1 VTDRTNPELVI
12 VLDFGA
18 QYAQLIARKV
28 RQCNVYCELLPHDT
42 PLDELAKRQPW
53 GVILSGG
60 PDSVYAPGAPVP
72 PRELFE
78 LGIPILGICYGMQL
92 MCHLLGGS
100 VTRGI
105 KREYGKADLEVLS
118 DADLF
123 RGLPQTMT
131 CWMSHG
137 DSVATLP
144 DGFHALGKTANTA
157 HAAVADTDRRF
168 YGVQFHPEV
177 THTPRGLEVL
187 RNFLYGACECSGSWT
202 VASIVDSAVAAIR
215 QQVGESRVLCG
226 LSGGVDSAATAAL
239 VHRAVGEQLVCL
251 FVDHGFLREGE
262 PEEVQRTFA
271 AHFGVNLVTIDAS
284 ERFLA
289 RLVGITD
296 PEQKRLRIG
305 EEFIRVFEEE
315 AGRLG
320 DFPFLAQGTLY
331 SDVVESGP
339 DNAAQIKRHHNVG
352 GLPERMNF
360 SLVEPLRGLF
370 KDEARAVA
378 GELGIPDEITWRHPF
393 PGPGLAVRVI
403 GEVTREK
410 LDILRQADTIMLEE
424 IKRAGLYREIFQA
437 LTVLPD
443 VRSVGVMGDERT
455 YGYPIVVRCVTSE
468 DVMTADWARLPHDL
482 LECLSTRIVNEV
494 PAVNRV
500 LYDLTSKPPGTIEW
514 E

>member
-1 VTDRTNPELVI
+1 VTDRTDPELVI

-42 PLDELAKRQPW
+42 PLAELAKRQPR

-72 PRELFE
+72 PKELFE

-92 MCHLLGGS
+92 MCHLLGGA
-100 VTRGI
+100 VTRGT
-105 KREYGKADLEVLS
+105 KREYGKADLDVLS
-118 DADLF
+118 AAAVF
-123 RGLPQTMT
+123 RGLPETMT

-137 DSVATLP
+137 DSVTALP
-144 DGFHALGKTANTA
+144 DGFHAIGRTANTA
-157 HAAVADTDRRF
+157 YAAVADTTRRL

-187 RNFLYGACECSGSWT
+187 RNFLYGVCGCSGSWT
-202 VASIVDSAVAAIR
+202 VASIVDSAVSAIR
-215 QQVGESRVLCG
+215 QQVGEARVLCG

-251 FVDHGFLREGE
+251 FVDHGFLRQGE
-262 PEEVQRTFA
+262 PEEVRRTFES
-271 AHFGVNLVTIDAS
+271 HFGVNLVTVDAR

-289 RLVGITD
+289 RLVGVTE
-296 PEQKRLRIG
+296 PEEKRLRIG

-339 DNAAQIKRHHNVG
+339 RNAAQIKRHHNVG
-352 GLPERMNF
+352 GLPERMSF
-360 SLVEPLRGLF
+360 KLVEPLRELF

-378 GELGIPDEITWRHPF
+378 EELGIPDEITWRHPF

-403 GEVTREK
+403 GEVTHEK
-410 LDILRQADTIMLEE
+410 LAILRQADTIMLEE
-424 IKRAGLYREIFQA
+424 IKEAGLYREIFQA

-468 DVMTADWARLPHDL
+468 DVMTADWARLPHEL
-482 LECLSTRIVNEV
+482 LERLSTRIVNEV

>member
-1 VTDRTNPELVI
+1 MK
-12 VLDFGA
+12 
-18 QYAQLIARKV
+18 KV
-28 RQCNVYCELLPHDT
+28 
-42 PLDELAKRQPW
+42 
-53 GVILSGG
+53 
-60 PDSVYAPGAPVP
+60 
-72 PRELFE
+72 
-78 LGIPILGICYGMQL
+78 
-92 MCHLLGGS
+92 
-100 VTRGI
+100 
-105 KREYGKADLEVLS
+105 
-118 DADLF
+118 
-123 RGLPQTMT
+123 
-131 CWMSHG
+131 
-137 DSVATLP
+137 
-144 DGFHALGKTANTA
+144 
-157 HAAVADTDRRF
+157 AVAM
-168 YGVQFHPEV
+168 
-177 THTPRGLEVL
+177 
-187 RNFLYGACECSGSWT
+187 
-202 VASIVDSAVAAIR
+202 
-215 QQVGESRVLCG
+215 
-226 LSGGVDSAATAAL
+226 SGGVDSAATAAL

-339 DNAAQIKRHHNVG
+339 HNAAQIKRHHNVG